1 MAVSLIEEL
10 PKIVRDG
17 RAEVETI
24 LSRLSSTPSIKLQ
37 TNEFV
42 VSNKDTMGLTRGQV
56 QEDTEAQKWYN
67 RLIYGDNLLVMQAL
81 LAGDS
86 ATGLE
91 SMRGKIDLIY
101 IDPPFDSK
109 ADYRTK
115 ITLPSGDIEQKPTVI
130 EQFAYA
136 DTWKDGTASYLRMIY
151 PRLALMRELLSEK
164 GSIYVHIDWHVGHY
178 VKVLMDDIFGKDNF
192 INEINQ
198 TILSRSDGNKDLY
211 DSLL

>member
-1 MAVSLIEEL
+1 MALSLIDEL
-10 PKIVRDG
+10 PKIVKEG
-17 RAEVETI
+17 RAEVEAI

-37 TNEFV
+37 TNEYV
-42 VSNKDTMGLTRGQV
+42 IANKDTTGLMRGQV
-56 QEDTEAQKWYN
+56 KEVEAQAWRN
-67 RLIYGDNLLVMQAL
+67 RLVYGDNLLVMQAL

-115 ITLPSGDIEQKPTVI
+115 ITLPSGEIEQKPTVI

-136 DTWKDGTASYLRMIY
+136 DTWKDGTTSYLRMIY

-164 GSIYVHIDWHVGHY
+164 GSI
-178 VKVLMDDIFGKDNF
+178 
-192 INEINQ
+192 
-198 TILSRSDGNKDLY
+198 
-211 DSLL
+211 